1 MLGQMHIHAIA
12 SGEEMV
18 YDTCDNS
25 DNELDD
31 VLKGELAAFTEDAGG
46 QFLFFWI

>member
-1 MLGQMHIHAIA
+1 MHIHATA

-31 VLKGELAAFTEDAGG
+31 VLKGELAAFTKMPAGN
-46 QFLFFWI
+46 LS